1 MLNHCTR
8 SFILLCSNHLVLL
21 TYITPM
27 PWTLFYIKNFTN
39 LFFWTNFFWSNFF
52 FRVVVHWHRFASNRA
67 EWVMKPIPSWNG
79 SSDLKLIPEWFKA
92 RYVCALN
99 SFFPHPHFPT
109 LIILLFK
116 FKVMSIQLI
125 DFRVIDTCFY
135 APSDNSSRIILARKS
150 QKKKNYSMNRIQPDL

>member
-1 MLNHCTR
+1 
-8 SFILLCSNHLVLL
+8 
-21 TYITPM
+21 
-27 PWTLFYIKNFTN
+27 
-39 LFFWTNFFWSNFF
+39 
-52 FRVVVHWHRFASNRA
+52 
-67 EWVMKPIPSWNG
+67 MKPIPSWNG
-79 SSDLKLIPEWFKA
+79 LSDLKLIPEWFKA

-150 QKKKNYSMNRIQPDL
+150 QKK